1 LKDELDSIIKGC
13 QRKKYRYQKKLYDKY
28 ASLLYAICFRY
39 FKNADDANDA
49 LQEGFIKIYDKI
61 EAYRGDGSF
70 EGWIKR
76 VQVNICLM
84 QLRKNKKTYALTEEV
99 IDESYAEGEEE
110 DSFYSMDP
118 QILFTMIKG
127 LSDGYRTVFNM
138 YVLDGYTHKEISEY
152 LSISEGTSKSQL
164 SRAKKILK
172 EQVLSKL
179 NEGAR

>member
-1 LKDELDSIIKGC
+1 LEDELNDIIKGC
-13 QRKKYRYQKKLYDKY
+13 QRKKYRYQKKLYDRY

-39 FKNADDANDA
+39 FKNADNANDA

-84 QLRKNKKTYALTEEV
+84 EFRKNKKTYALEDEV
-99 IDESYAEGEEE
+99 IDESFAEQE
-110 DSFYSMDP
+110 DEDDLYSIEP
-118 QILFTMIKG
+118 QVLFGMIKE

-138 YVLDGYTHKEISEY
+138 YVLDGYSHKEISEY

-164 SRAKKILK
+164 ARAKKILRK
-172 EQVLSKL
+172 QVLEMMKKQ
-179 NEGAR
+179 G